1 VADGGQGRIPPEIK
15 DILLKLRRAHT
26 HTHTQREGS
35 STIYCHDRYQTA
47 VIAVD
52 HRSH

>member
-26 HTHTQREGS
+26 HTHREKV
-35 STIYCHDRYQTA
+35 A
-47 VIAVD
+47 LLFIAMID
-52 HRSH
+52 IKQLS